1 MVKRWQSSE
10 EILKELGENATE
22 AAKSALAEG
31 AELVMKEAR
40 ERCPVYT
47 GNDRRVVKG
56 ALKESIHAVKQKGG
70 AKYKIIADAKSHDGI
85 FYGKLVEFSPAIN
98 QPFMYPAL
106 DAQRETVKKL
116 IVEAVREAVWKR

>member
-1 MVKRWQSSE
+1 MVRRWQSSE
-10 EILKELGENATE
+10 EILRELGENATK

-31 AELVMKEAR
+31 VELVMKEAK

-70 AKYKIIADAKSHDGI
+70 AKYKIIADAVSHDGI

-116 IVEAVREAVWKR
+116 IVEAVREAVRKR

>member
-1 MVKRWQSSE
+1 MAKGWQSAGD
-10 EILKELGENATE
+10 ILKELGENATE

-31 AELVMKEAR
+31 AELVMKEAK

-70 AKYKIIADAKSHDGI
+70 AKYKIIADAVSHDGI

-98 QPFMYPAL
+98 EPFMYPAL

-116 IVEAVREAVWKR
+116 IVEAVREAVRKR

>member
-1 MVKRWQSSE
+1 MAKGWQSSE

-31 AELVMKEAR
+31 AELVMKEAK

-56 ALKESIHAVKQKGG
+56 ALKESVHAVKLKGG
-70 AKYKIIADAKSHDGI
+70 AKYKIIADAVSHDGI

-116 IVEAVREAVWKR
+116 IVEAVREAVRKR

>member
-1 MVKRWQSSE
+1 MAKGWQSSE
-10 EILKELGENATE
+10 EILRELGENATE

-31 AELVMKEAR
+31 AELVMKEAK

-56 ALKESIHAVKQKGG
+56 ALKESVHAVKLKGG
-70 AKYKIIADAKSHDGI
+70 AKYKIIADAVSHDGI

-116 IVEAVREAVWKR
+116 IVEAVREAVRKR

>member
-1 MVKRWQSSE
+1 MVRRWQSSE

-22 AAKSALAEG
+22 ATKSALAEG
-31 AELVMKEAR
+31 AELVMKEAK

-56 ALKESIHAVKQKGG
+56 ALKESIHAVKRKGG
-70 AKYKIIADAKSHDGI
+70 AKYKIIADAVSHDGI

-116 IVEAVREAVWKR
+116 IVEAVREAVRKR

>member
-1 MVKRWQSSE
+1 MAKGWQSAGD
-10 EILKELGENATE
+10 ILKELGENATE

-31 AELVMKEAR
+31 AELVMKEAK

-70 AKYKIIADAKSHDGI
+70 AKYKIIADAVSHDGI

-116 IVEAVREAVWKR
+116 IVEAVREAVRKR

>member
-1 MVKRWQSSE
+1 MAKGWQSSE
-10 EILKELGENATE
+10 EILRELGENATE

-31 AELVMKEAR
+31 AELVMKEAK

-70 AKYKIIADAKSHDGI
+70 TKYKIIADAVSHDGI

-116 IVEAVREAVWKR
+116 IVEAVREAVRKR

>member
-1 MVKRWQSSE
+1 MAKGWQSSE
-10 EILKELGENATE
+10 EILRELGENATE

-31 AELVMKEAR
+31 AELVMKEAK

-70 AKYKIIADAKSHDGI
+70 AKYKIIADAVSHDGI

-98 QPFMYPAL
+98 KPFMYPAL

-116 IVEAVREAVWKR
+116 IVEAVREAVRKR

>member
-1 MVKRWQSSE
+1 MAKGWQSSK
-10 EILKELGENATE
+10 EILRELGENATE

-31 AELVMKEAR
+31 AELVMKEAK

-70 AKYKIIADAKSHDGI
+70 TKYKIIADAVSHDGI

-98 QPFMYPAL
+98 KPFMYPAL

-116 IVEAVREAVWKR
+116 IVEAVREAVRKR

>member
-1 MVKRWQSSE
+1 MVRRWQSSE

-31 AELVMKEAR
+31 AELVMKEAK

-56 ALKESIHAVKQKGG
+56 ALKESIHAVKQKSG
-70 AKYKIIADAKSHDGI
+70 AKYKIIADAVSHDGI

-116 IVEAVREAVWKR
+116 IVEAVREAVRKR

>member
-1 MVKRWQSSE
+1 MAKGWQSSE
-10 EILKELGENATE
+10 EILRELGENATE

-31 AELVMKEAR
+31 AELVMKEAK

-70 AKYKIIADAKSHDGI
+70 AKYKIIADAVSHDGI

-116 IVEAVREAVWKR
+116 IVEAVREAVRKR